1 MKTITYMVS
10 ASDTAAAEAIVLEI
24 DPNKTEISFATGIGA
39 DTTETNY
46 LCGWT
51 VSDAEDAQIKSKF
64 SDADITLQAFGPID
78 LQQLLDQ
85 LGMHIIEEEE

>member
-10 ASDTAAAEAIVLEI
+10 ALDWAAAEAIILEI
-24 DPNKTEISFATGIGA
+24 YPNKTEISFATGIGA
-39 DTTETNY
+39 DTTATNY

-51 VSDAEDAQIKSKF
+51 VSDAEDAQIKSNF
-64 SDADITLQAFGPID
+64 SDADITLQAFGPIV

-85 LGMHIIEEEE
+85 LGMHIIEDEE

>member
-10 ASDTAAAEAIVLEI
+10 ASDTAAAEDIILEI
-24 DPNKTEISFATGIGA
+24 DPNKTENVFATGIGA
-39 DTTETNY
+39 DTTATNY

-51 VSDAEDAQIKSKF
+51 VSDAKDVQIKSKF